1 METVM
6 KSVMLALV
14 LVVTAACGSTEK
26 AVEQYQ
32 TVHEVLPD
40 SIEGNTELSGSWVLD
55 QSRSTAIDPWRNLSL
70 EIDVTGDLVSLKRHW
85 RGSREGG
92 AFIDSV
98 RVRAGGDAVKVEME
112 QWADNR
118 HLGAYI
124 GGDGTKTVTAQWVDG
139 GKTLT
144 TETHLILSVQQGEA
158 PVRIYTEYRLSSDR
172 NRLDVI
178 EIRST
183 RPTPNYYLF
192 TRSGDQG

>member
-1 METVM
+1 M
-6 KSVMLALV
+6 KRSALALV
-14 LVVTAACGSTEK
+14 FLVAACGSSEQV
-26 AVEQYQ
+26 VEQQYQ
-32 TVHEVLPD
+32 EVLQNAIVTNP
-40 SIEGNTELSGSWVLD
+40 ELSGTWVLD
-55 QSRSTAIDPWRNLSL
+55 QARSTAIDPWRNLSL
-70 EIDVTGDLVSLKRHW
+70 EIDVTGEDVSLKRHW

-98 RVRAGGDAVKVEME
+98 RVKAGGDAVKVQLE

-144 TETHLILSVQQGEA
+144 TESHVILSVQQGEA

-183 RPTPNYYLF
+183 RPLPSHYLF
-192 TRSGDQG
+192 TRSGESG

>member
-1 METVM
+1 MVF
-6 KSVMLALV
+6 LV
-14 LVVTAACGSTEK
+14 AACGSSEQV
-26 AVEQYQ
+26 VEQQYQ
-32 TVHEVLPD
+32 EVLQNAIVTNP
-40 SIEGNTELSGSWVLD
+40 ELSGTWVLD
-55 QSRSTAIDPWRNLSL
+55 QARSTAIDPWRNLSL
-70 EIDVTGDLVSLKRHW
+70 EIDVTGEDVSLKRHW

-98 RVRAGGDAVKVEME
+98 RVKAGGDAVKVQLE

-144 TETHLILSVQQGEA
+144 TESHVILSVQQGEA

-183 RPTPNYYLF
+183 RPLPSHYLF
-192 TRSGDQG
+192 TRSGESG